1 MNDEK
6 YLTAGQFAEMLHID
20 RHLLDTYDKRGLFQ
34 PEYRENNGHKWYSL
48 GQINDWQ
55 LCFSL
60 NQLSKA
66 SPASRPTDYQS
77 ALRQQ
82 QRLLEAQINQLV
94 LAQERVSESL
104 TRLETA
110 AQVVLGRITE
120 VDRTIAPLLVTP
132 RPKTSDDLAA
142 LVVKHVN
149 RYVLAGTMPSPI
161 VVGQRV
167 RRGEATVNAV
177 YTPLTEGTSH
187 EADVTLPAGR
197 YLLSYRAGDQ
207 PAETAFQS
215 MHDYA
220 HDHRLI
226 LGDSFYQTPVQTTV
240 GESPLA
246 PKIVKILI
254 KVRS

>member
-60 NQLSKA
+60 NQLSKTT
-66 SPASRPTDYQS
+66 PTFQPTDYQD
-77 ALRQQ
+77 ALRHQ
-82 QRLLEAQINQLV
+82 QRLLETQINQLI
-94 LAQERVSESL
+94 LAQERISDSL

-110 AQVVLGRITE
+110 THVVFNRITE
-120 VDRTIAPLLVTP
+120 VDRTISPLLVTP
-132 RPKTSDDLAA
+132 RPKASDDLTA
-142 LVVKHVN
+142 LVVKHVR
-149 RYVLAGTMPSPI
+149 RYVLAGTMPSPV

-167 RRGEATVNAV
+167 RRGETMVEAV
-177 YTPLTEGTSH
+177 YTPLTQGASH

-197 YLLSYRAGDQ
+197 YLLSYRSGDQ
-207 PAETAFQS
+207 PAETVFQG
-215 MHDYA
+215 MVDYA
-220 HDHRLI
+220 KDHRLI
-226 LGDSFYQTPVQTTV
+226 LDDSFYQTPVQTTV

-246 PKIVKILI
+246 PKIVKIII